1 VFQSLACGRVVVT
14 RAAESYPVELSKQ
27 DAAGL
32 VWCKAG
38 DAQSLVSAIAGLAAQ
53 VDKVATLGQNAAVTS
68 QQYFSTEVVR
78 RQLSAVLDVVNN

>member
-38 DAQSLVSAIAGLAAQ
+38 DAQSLADTVADLAACPDSI
-53 VDKVATLGQNAAVTS
+53 VTLGQAAAGTS
-68 QQYFSTEVVR
+68 QKVFSTGVVR
-78 RQLSAVLDVVNN
+78 QQLSTALEAVKC